1 MWKNFETDEVFDQL
15 GLEEAAASE
24 NIGVDEYIAK
34 YNLQMIPDSRG
45 PNEIP
50 ELKIDPVKSIDTDV
64 DEKIVD
70 FNLKT
75 DNLDDLTR
83 DIESPV
89 YQPLRDAE
97 KELERISRTPSPSLF
112 AWGAKIKIAKDRV
125 ATEKNK
131 LYSAD
136 SEMNLEVPETI
147 IYKGEGSVVDFLS
160 QKYKSINIE
169 KAEVGDAVRI
179 HLGKKVVILD
189 LQPNTDAGEAEAK
202 EVLKELK
209 AYNDQLNGQERL
221 SGISMALYRDFENKR
236 IGLDY
241 VNQQLNKMGMNIT
254 YTEEGQILTDTETG
268 DVLATDQGYSEDD
281 TKDDRT
287 LAFKD
292 QNLESNIQSYLRKRL
307 KPEEE
312 DILMKDAF
320 DIYSQVRQNKERT
333 LKEQTAIIK
342 NNPTKTYATYLNEDF
357 NLQIP
362 IAAGLQKDPITQEPL
377 FTKEEIE
384 LLKTNLSELK
394 DYLLNTKIGGAG
406 PGFSKLKNAISE
418 TQYKNIFE
426 AYLNGE
432 SPEVIDRFNI
442 IGFDQDAIPALPP
455 ELVKKLLQITPK
467 EKEAGLGGW
476 LSQHINSGL
485 KNAEE
490 KLIKKAT
497 DPLFENIIA
506 DLGDDKTL
514 FDMAARWEGVPA
526 DLLEN
531 SIDKKMKT
539 IRQATN
545 NTSNLLDY
553 QLNKIANELPK
564 GSTLSYI
571 DTNGQ
576 ITAELIRPKDRKL
589 TPAEEENFI
598 TQNAEFYKLQTLI
611 STLQEEKQSYIQQV
625 LEEIKALKDYNKD
638 RDHSLIDLSFKEY
651 DLGALFVKDFY
662 DATKSIALSVPTLLG
677 SDWAQNEQKLMNQ
690 RNEYY
695 KTMVAP
701 ELSGEYV
708 LRTLGQQGPNVIM
721 AIGTGA
727 LGKGLKLAD
736 ASTKWAIASTFG
748 VTSGTEKYRQLNIQQ
763 ELYKMAED
771 QGRLLTQA
779 FENEQISEFD
789 YANAMADINKTMAFS
804 DISDNQILGSSIAN
818 GIIEGTVTRFVA
830 GAPNTMKLL
839 KDFKG
844 APDITKLWG
853 KSFGRQLG
861 VYFKD
866 YTGRLALE
874 TIEEQI
880 IYLGQQGIG
889 EYAILDRKFDLSHAN
904 EVFWATLVTAGV
916 TQGPGIGY
924 SAYSNMTATA
934 NYKKTINKLLQGQG
948 KLDALLLGTTN
959 KKDRK
964 ILLASY
970 SDILREMAAKQNA
983 LGVDILAL
991 GPKKMEELAGWV
1003 ILQETEWRK
1012 AGVTADMSETEKD
1025 KALKNYELTL
1035 TKDQKKDFKE
1045 KLNSIEEK
1053 IHDIRNSPKDYNK
1066 VKNIIGEDL
1075 MKTFLKKL
1083 NEEKPKGWSE
1093 KLPENERLGFII
1105 NEIRKQALADQVT
1118 VAKNDPDWQK
1128 WVNDQVDDI
1137 LTSRSRAGLKAIS
1150 LTQKEMDKLW
1160 EMAGYQNIEVRSG
1173 NITFTSSLNNNVSQI
1188 LKDNRLKNLQIV
1200 QLTNNKVAWSE
1211 LMKLVDAKEITMAD
1225 AKMIH
1230 DILEKK
1236 PDVNGFIAGGK
1247 YVVEGNLERNQELF
1261 DKGDLRAGVVILHEL
1276 DHFMDD
1282 AYFGNKMVK
1291 NKDGVMITTLSPAG
1305 NEYVLNLYEAMSTHK
1320 NKNFEALHGKVEM
1333 AMLGNEIYLN
1343 EATDDSG
1350 NILPFAERT
1359 DRYKDEYSKE
1369 IKSLLYR
1376 FEGFGLEKGESIVD
1390 KMLAGFTMKIN
1401 TPQKALDY
1409 VLTSN
1414 AAFRTGK
1421 TTTKF
1426 KRKVGKKPIKPTEGV
1441 KESKQLVTQIN
1452 QKNKGVENF
1461 KPVTEDQ
1468 LTTMVN
1474 KVANRSWTRFGK
1486 PIPLNIRQKFLSKD
1500 VNKDPGGRQTWLDNA
1515 KPILQTIALDYDAS
1529 KATFESYMANRGME
1543 RANAW
1548 AKDLGIPDASKG
1560 QRIGLESKQVQA
1572 KPTATEG
1579 DLKTRAEK
1587 EAKEVAPSLKS
1598 KIKGKKK
1605 PTLLGETKQ
1614 AVAKEIKYKLPKY
1627 NEDSTVKQQ
1636 TNLVKELSKG
1646 LPNTEIE
1653 VTRDGKTKKQKLFHS
1668 VVDFMGAK
1676 NKTVGEYDTWLAE
1689 NYTALL
1695 GPNGLTTTY
1704 LSKAFPHAVE
1714 KYIVGEGWV
1723 KYPKWKGKKTGT
1735 KPGNIATWRSAEE
1748 GPYQGSVANLQKMRR
1763 VKDIKNTIPLAT
1775 FKGKYIKYK
1784 DGKLYIPQM
1793 PTQGLAKQIAK
1804 ELGLKTFA
1812 EELQKDK
1819 SEIKEDFKA
1828 RQDLLGAIIL
1838 ENFVEQISLDL
1849 QREGVKYSVSN
1860 LDIGNLNYWL
1870 NNRFAFYAKVQEV
1883 FPGLRSK
1890 ANKANTIKTLTNL
1903 HIATYGNRIAEEDH
1917 RGIAE
1922 QFANLLHIPLKATE
1936 GYYKTVDFIN
1946 YMDDIAF
1953 ASDTNEAITKFT
1965 GADISIAEML
1975 DQEEYILEGRRVIED
1990 VFVPDLIKKYGKNK
2004 ALILL
2009 ATFAPDTF
2017 SNGSRYAGGFDTES
2031 EGFKKSGKD
2040 KSRPALFGRKDIDVL
2055 ENIIKKHFP
2064 DVKSIAGNKIT
2075 FTKESGKESI
2085 LLNINT
2091 KAVILEKYLKDQLTK
2106 EDLDKMDA
2114 DAHAAWEFTVDLIKS
2129 LDVKSIDN
2137 NTRALILAVSNGGM
2151 HTSLRLGAKVWGRST
2166 VMKYGLKIPRLA
2178 TAKNVKD
2185 GKAKKV
2191 GDKMYTKDGKLIMQ
2205 SAYRY
2210 EHSLPA
2216 RVVLWYLYDS
2226 IINKNKSIDLELLE
2240 NDYRV
2245 NIIPRKEMDD
2255 VITETGLGQTML
2267 ASYKP
2272 GDQTWWERMY
2282 NIFTFGRMPYAIES
2296 LRNPENKIGEE
2307 WQEYFQ
2313 DHKGPLIKPDAQQTV
2328 KFNNKADIAMA
2339 KARNSIK
2346 WSENIKGI
2354 SVFDFDDTLAKTK
2367 EKVIVHMPYYAPGS
2381 TTEATMELTPA
2392 EFALEAERLEKLG
2405 ASFDFSQFE
2414 NVIGA
2419 KKGPLADL
2427 ALKRQ
2432 GKFGSGDI
2440 FILTARPQSAAP
2452 GIKTFLDGIGLNIS
2466 LKNIIGLE
2474 KGTPKAKADWIITKA
2489 AEGYNDF
2496 YFADDV
2502 LKNVKAVKN
2511 VLDVLDVKS
2520 KVQQARVKFSENLNY
2535 RLNAMIERTKGV
2547 KAEYTYSKIVAE
2559 RKGKSKGKWTLF
2571 IPSSA
2576 DDFRGLT
2583 QYTFAGKG
2591 KQGEADQKFFDESL
2605 ILPYTRG
2612 IGEMEIARQRVS
2624 NDYKALKVAMPLKE
2638 YKNVFGNLKKI
2649 EGTEYT
2655 YDEAI
2660 RVHLWTKAGI
2670 DMRNHGMSGRD
2681 QRMLDKL
2688 VREDPTL
2695 LAFAEGVLL
2704 ITHKDTYVPPSTNW
2718 MVGTILGDLN
2728 TLTESV
2734 NRKEYLQ
2741 EFITNVDIM
2750 FDEKTLNK
2758 IEAIYGTRY
2767 VDALTGMIVRMKTGL
2782 NRTSGTK
2789 DKIVNRWNNWVNR
2802 SIGAIMFLNRK
2813 SALLQLISTVNFIN
2827 WSDNNP
2833 LMAGVAFA
2841 NQKQFWSDV
2850 VYLFNSPKLKAR
2862 RRGLK
2867 GDVNEAEIA
2876 AAVKGA
2882 TNKTEAFISVLLKY
2896 GFTFTQIAD
2905 SVAISTGGAT
2915 FYRNRI
2921 NTYKKQVNPE
2931 TKELYTKAEA
2941 EAKAFKEFSLIS
2953 DETQQSADPMLISQ
2967 EQAGTMGRLILAFQN
2982 TPMQYTRL
2990 IKKAAM
2996 DIAAG
3001 RGDVRT
3007 NISKIIYYGMV
3018 QNIIFTGLQQAMF
3031 GVIPGFDE
3039 DPEEFT
3045 TEKEREKYFEKKQK
3059 KKEAKITKSLNG
3071 MIDTLLRG
3079 SGLKGATI
3087 AAIKNTILQYFM
3099 QEQKGFMADHTYTII
3114 EAINLSPPLGSKAR
3128 KIYAAIQTKQFER
3141 DAISERG
3148 FDVVIDGK
3156 FNLSPT
3162 YTVIGSL
3169 MSGVLNIPLD
3179 RVVAETGAITEALD
3193 ERNTAWQRL
3202 ALALGWRAW
3211 EVNALNEEHDLIEAA
3226 GKERRKREGIE
3237 KGKRTRAETKR
3248 KKDSIYD
3255 ALPTDVKIQLMLE
3268 KKMKAFEKKLEK
3280 LKNTQ

>member
-1 MWKNFETDEVFDQL
+1 MLYKNVETDEVFDQI

-24 NIGVDEYIAK
+24 NIGTDEYIAK

-64 DEKIVD
+64 DESIVD
-70 FNLKT
+70 FNLDT
-75 DNLDDLTR
+75 GTLEDLTT
-83 DIESPV
+83 DVESPL

-97 KELERISRTPSPSLF
+97 KELERISNPKNLPSSIF
-112 AWGAKIKIAKDRV
+112 ALAGKIKAAKDRV
-125 ATEKNK
+125 AIEKNK

-160 QKYKSINIE
+160 KKYKSINIE

-179 HLGKKVVILD
+179 HLGKEVVILD
-189 LQPNTDAGEAEAK
+189 LQPNTAAGEAEAK
-202 EVLKELK
+202 EVLEKLK
-209 AYNDQLNGQERL
+209 NYDAQLNGQERL

-254 YTEEGQILTDTETG
+254 YTEDGQILTDTETG
-268 DVLATDQGYSEDD
+268 DVLATDQGYSEGD
-281 TKDDRT
+281 TKDKRT

-320 DIYSQVRQNKERT
+320 DVYSQVRQNKERT
-333 LKEQTAIIK
+333 LKEQTTIIK
-342 NNPTKTYATYLNEDF
+342 NNPTKTYAAYLNEDF
-357 NLQIP
+357 NIQIP
-362 IAAGLQKDPITQEPL
+362 IAAGLQKDPITKEPL
-377 FTKEEIE
+377 FTNEEIE
-384 LLKTNLSELK
+384 LLKANLSELK
-394 DYLLNTKIGGAG
+394 EYLLNTKIEGVAKGGGKA
-406 PGFSKLKNAISE
+406 LNAISE

-432 SPEVIDRFNI
+432 SPEAGLNIHKTIDNI
-442 IGFDQDAIPALPP
+442 SWNLGLAKSETIPALPP
-455 ELVKKLLQITPK
+455 ELVKKLLT
-467 EKEAGLGGW
+467 GDW
-476 LSQHINSGL
+476 LSKFINSGL
-485 KNAEE
+485 KNTEE
-490 KLIKKAT
+490 KLIKEAT
-497 DPLFENIIA
+497 DPLFDNIIA

-514 FDMAARWEGVPA
+514 FDMAARWEGIPA

-545 NTSNLLDY
+545 NISNLIDY
-553 QLNKIANELPK
+553 QLNKIYNELPK

-589 TPAEEENFI
+589 TSSEEENFI
-598 TQNAEFYKLQTLI
+598 TQNAEFYKLQTLT
-611 STLQEEKQSYIQQV
+611 STLQEEKQSYIRQV
-625 LEEIKALKDYNKD
+625 LEEVKALKDYSKD
-638 RDHSLIDLSFKEY
+638 KDHSLIDLSFKEY

-690 RNEYY
+690 ENEYY

-736 ASTKWAIASTFG
+736 AATKWAIAGTFA

-779 FENEQISEFD
+779 FENGQINEFD

-804 DISDNQILGSSIAN
+804 DISDLQILGSSVAN
-818 GIIEGTVTRFVA
+818 GIVEGTVTRFVA
-830 GAPNTMKLL
+830 GAPNTMRIL

-844 APDITKLWG
+844 SPDITKLWG
-853 KSFGRQLG
+853 RSFGGQLG

-889 EYAILDRKFDLSHAN
+889 EYAILDRKFDLSHAD
-904 EVFWATLVTAGV
+904 EVFWATLVTAGT

-924 SAYSNMTATA
+924 SAYTNMAATA
-934 NYKKTINKLLQGQG
+934 DWKKNINKKLQAQG
-948 KLDALLLGTTN
+948 KLDALLLGN
-959 KKDRK
+959 MNEKDKK

-970 SDILREMAAKQNA
+970 SDILREMAAKQDA

-1003 ILQETEWRK
+1003 LLQQAEWKK
-1012 AGVTADMSETEKD
+1012 AGITADMSETEQD
-1025 KALKNYELTL
+1025 EALKNYELTL
-1035 TKDQKKDFKE
+1035 TKDQKKVFKDR
-1045 KLNSIEEK
+1045 LGSIEEK
-1053 IHDIRNSPKDYNK
+1053 IHDIRNGPRDYNK

-1075 MKTFLKKL
+1075 MNTFLKKL

-1118 VAKNDPDWQK
+1118 VAKNDPDWQA
-1128 WVNDQVDDI
+1128 WVDTQVNDI
-1137 LTSRSRAGLKAIS
+1137 LTSRSRAGLKAVS

-1160 EMAGYQNIEVRSG
+1160 EMAGHQNLEVESG
-1173 NITFTSSLNNNVSQI
+1173 VITFSSNVHNNARQI
-1188 LKDNRLKNLQIV
+1188 IKDNRLKNLQII
-1200 QLTNNKVAWSE
+1200 QLTSNKVAWSE

-1247 YVVEGNLERNQELF
+1247 YVVEGNLEKNQELF
-1261 DKGDLRAGVVILHEL
+1261 NKGDIRAGVVILHEL

-1282 AYFGNKMVK
+1282 AYFGNKMVE

-1320 NKNFEALHGKVEM
+1320 NKDFQTLHGKIEM
-1333 AMLGNEIYLN
+1333 ALLGNEIYFN
-1343 EATDDSG
+1343 EATDDNG

-1369 IKSLLYR
+1369 IKSLLYAA
-1376 FEGFGLEKGESIVD
+1376 EGFGLEKGESIVD

-1414 AAFRTGK
+1414 AAFRMGK

-1500 VNKDPGGRQTWLDNA
+1500 VDKDPGGRQAWLDNA

-1529 KATFESYMANRGME
+1529 KATFESFMANRGME

-1548 AKDLGIPDASKG
+1548 AKDLSIPDASKG
-1560 QRIGLESKQVQA
+1560 QRISLESKQIQA

-1587 EAKEVAPSLKS
+1587 EAKEVTPSLKS

-1646 LPNTEIE
+1646 LPNTEVK

-1668 VVDFMGAK
+1668 VIDFMGAK
-1676 NKTVGEYDTWLAE
+1676 NKTVGEYDAWLAE
-1689 NYTALL
+1689 NYTTLL

-1714 KYIVGEGWV
+1714 KYVIGEGWV
-1723 KYPKWKGKKTGT
+1723 RYPKWKGKKTGT
-1735 KPGNIATWRSAEE
+1735 KPGSIATWRSAEE

-1763 VKDIKNTIPLAT
+1763 VKDIKNTIPLAA

-1784 DGKLYIPQM
+1784 DGKLHIPQM

-1860 LDIGNLNYWL
+1860 LDISNLNYWL
-1870 NNRFAFYAKVQEV
+1870 NNRFAFYAKVQEA

-1965 GADISIAEML
+1965 GADTSTAEIL
-1975 DQEEYILEGRRVIED
+1975 DDIGYIMEGRRVVED
-1990 VFVPDLIKKYGKNK
+1990 IFAPSLIKKYGKDK

-2009 ATFAPDTF
+2009 ATFAPGTF
-2017 SNGSRYAGGFDTES
+2017 SNGSKYVGPFDAENM
-2031 EGFKKSGKD
+2031 FKRHSKD
-2040 KSRPALFGRKDIDVL
+2040 KARVTLFGRKDIDVL

-2064 DVKSIAGNKIT
+2064 DVTSIARNKIT

-2085 LLNINT
+2085 PLNINT
-2091 KAVILEKYLKDQLTK
+2091 KADVLEKYLKDQLTE
-2106 EDLDKMDA
+2106 EDLDKIDA
-2114 DAHAAWEFTVDLIKS
+2114 DAHAAWEFTVDLMES

-2151 HTSLRLGAKVWGRST
+2151 HTSLRLSARVWGRST
-2166 VMKYGLKIPRLA
+2166 VMQHDLKIPKLA

-2191 GDKMYTKDGKLIMQ
+2191 GDKMYNKEGELIMEN
-2205 SAYRY
+2205 AYRY

-2226 IINKNKSIDLELLE
+2226 LINKNKSIDLELLE
-2240 NDYRV
+2240 DDYRV

-2255 VITETGLGQTML
+2255 VVTEVGLGQTML

-2272 GDQTWWERMY
+2272 GDQTWWERYY

-2296 LRNPENKIGEE
+2296 LRNPENKIGEA
-2307 WQEYFQ
+2307 WQENFK
-2313 DHKGPLIKPDAQQTV
+2313 DSKNPLIKLNAQQTV

-2354 SVFDFDDTLAKTK
+2354 SVFDFDDTLAETK
-2367 EKVIVHMPYYAPGS
+2367 EKVIVNMPYYAPGS
-2381 TTEATMELTPA
+2381 MTEATMELTPA
-2392 EFALEAERLEKLG
+2392 EFALEAERLERQG
-2405 ASFDFSQFE
+2405 AAFDFSQFE

-2432 GKFGSGDI
+2432 NKFGSGDI
-2440 FILTARPQSAAP
+2440 FILTARPQAAAL
-2452 GIKTFLDGIGLNIS
+2452 GIKTFLDGIGLNIP
-2466 LKNIIGLE
+2466 LKNIVGLE
-2474 KGTPKAKADWIITKA
+2474 EGTPKSKADWIVTKA
-2489 AEGYNDF
+2489 AEGYNNF

-2535 RLNAMIERTKGV
+2535 RLNTMIERTKGV
-2547 KAEYTYSKIVAE
+2547 KAEYTYSKVVAQ
-2559 RKGKSKGKWTLF
+2559 RKGRSKGKWTVF

-2591 KQGEADQKFFDESL
+2591 KQGEADQKFFDEAL

-2624 NDYKALKVAMPLKE
+2624 NDYKTLKRAMPLKK
-2638 YKNVFGNLKKI
+2638 YKNAFGNLKKI

-2660 RVHLWTKAGI
+2660 RVHLWTRSGI
-2670 DMRNHGMSGRD
+2670 DMRNYGMSGRD

-2688 VREDPTL
+2688 VRETPEL

-2704 ITHKDTYVPPSTNW
+2704 ITNKDTYVPPKENW

-2767 VDALTGMIVRMKTGL
+2767 VDALQDSIVRMKTGS
-2782 NRTSGTK
+2782 NRTSGVK
-2789 DKIVNRWNNWVNR
+2789 DKIVNKWNNWVNR

-2813 SALLQLISTVNFIN
+2813 SAVLQLISTVNFLN
-2827 WSDNNP
+2827 WGDNNP
-2833 LMAGVAFA
+2833 LKAGMAFA
-2841 NQKQFWSDV
+2841 NQGQFWSDV
-2850 VYLFNSPKLKAR
+2850 VYLFNSPKLKGR
-2862 RRGLK
+2862 RKGLK

-2882 TNKTEAFISVLLKY
+2882 TNKMEAFMSVLLKY

-2905 SVAISTGGAT
+2905 SIAISTGGAS

-2921 NTYKKQVNPE
+2921 NTYKNQVNPKTE
-2931 TKELYTKAEA
+2931 VLYTQAEA
-2941 EAKAFKEFSLIS
+2941 EAKAFKDFSLIS

-2990 IKKAAM
+2990 IKKAVM
-2996 DIAAG
+2996 DLAAG
-3001 RGDVRT
+3001 RGDT
-3007 NISKIIYYGMV
+3007 KTHISKIIYYGMV
-3018 QNIIFTGLQQAMF
+3018 QNIIFIGLQQALF
-3031 GVIPGFDE
+3031 GDLMDWDE
-3039 DPEEFT
+3039 EPED
-3045 TEKEREKYFEKKQK
+3045 KKAALIKKQK
-3059 KKEAKITKSLNG
+3059 QDLKIVKSLNG

-3079 SGLKGATI
+3079 SGIQGAAI
-3087 AAIKNTILQYFM
+3087 AAIKNTILQYFI
-3099 QEQKGFMADHTYTII
+3099 QEQKGFLADHTYTVI
-3114 EAINLSPPLGSKAR
+3114 EAINLSPPIGSKVR
-3128 KIYAAIQTKQFER
+3128 KVYAAIQTKKFNR

-3148 FDVVIDGK
+3148 FDVTIDGK

-3162 YTVIGSL
+3162 YSVIGSL

-3179 RVVAETGAITEALD
+3179 RVVAETDAITEALD
-3193 ERNTAWQRL
+3193 ERNEAWQRL
-3202 ALALGWRAW
+3202 ALAIGWRSW
-3211 EVNALNEEHDLIEAA
+3211 EVNAKNEEHDLIKAA
-3226 GKERRKREGIE
+3226 GKERRKKEGIE
-3237 KGKRTRAETKR
+3237 KAKKTRAENKR
-3248 KKDSIYD
+3248 IKDSIYD
-3255 ALPTDVKIQLMLE
+3255 ALPTDVKVQLLLE

-3280 LKNTQ
+3280 LKNIQ